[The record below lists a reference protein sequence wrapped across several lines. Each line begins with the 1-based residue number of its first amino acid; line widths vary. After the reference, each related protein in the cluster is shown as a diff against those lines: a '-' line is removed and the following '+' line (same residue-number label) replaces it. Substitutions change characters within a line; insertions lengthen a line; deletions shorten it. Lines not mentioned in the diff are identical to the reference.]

1 MAIDTV
7 AHARCDD
14 LNNRTAMDGKCPDA
28 DFLCHLVYSE
38 RPAGAIAHLI

>member
-1 MAIDTV
+1 
-7 AHARCDD
+7 
-14 LNNRTAMDGKCPDA
+14 MDGKCPDA